1 VAHGSP
7 DWAAQAPKSTLYGLY
22 DMAELAARLGSPVT
36 FDRRGDVVFCDDF
49 TNGLGRWSETGS
61 GYGND
66 AYPVVYPTRTLG
78 LAISLRTGS
87 GIGDVSG
94 IYREIPYPVLGK
106 IGFETSFVVYAGVSE
121 FLMWIALF
129 TGTALYDYYVS
140 YHHTDGSLYI
150 CVPNS
155 EVKIGTPGKVYEDYA
170 HFQTLKLVVDIKA
183 NRYERV
189 IFNDHTYL
197 LTAYAPHVAANAGV
211 RRCVA
216 RLYVYSAITGCV
228 TAVVDDAIFTQNEP

>member
-1 VAHGSP
+1 MAHGSP
-7 DWAAQAPKSTLYGLY
+7 DWAAQAPKSTLFGLY

-49 TNGLGRWSETGS
+49 TNGLGRWVETGS

-78 LAISLRTGS
+78 MAIMLRTGS
-87 GIGDVSG
+87 GINDIGG
-94 IYREIPYPVLGK
+94 ILREIPYPVLGK
-106 IGFETSFVVYAGVSE
+106 IGFETSFVVYAGVAE
-121 FLMWIALF
+121 FRLWIALY
-129 TGTALYDYYVS
+129 TGTAVYDYFVS
-140 YHHTDGSLYI
+140 YHHANGSLYI
-150 CVPNS
+150 REPASDV
-155 EVKIGTPGKVYEDYA
+155 VIGTPGVVYEDYA
-170 HFQTLKLVVDIKA
+170 HFQTVKLVVDISA

-197 LTAYAPHVAANAGV
+197 LTAHAPRVTADAGV

-216 RLYVYSAITGCV
+216 LLEVFSAITGCV